1 MTKDCADKAII
12 FDMDGVI
19 SDTQRLH
26 SESEVEALARFGI
39 TCIAHELTIRYSG
52 VPDREMFSDIL
63 ENHGV
68 SPTFVNDVEQLKW
81 RILNKKIE
89 QGIPLI
95 PNIERLLGEAI
106 ACGYRLAVA
115 SGAPLHFIHQVIS
128 HPVLRDSFEV
138 VVSSEEVPHGKPAPD
153 VFLEAASRLSMEAQD
168 CLVIEDGYNGLVGA
182 GRAGMRCIGIVT
194 DTTNAWPAD
203 LLVRSVDDIS
213 MEKIAALLYQSP
225 R

>member
-1 MTKDCADKAII
+1 MTEARADKAII

-39 TCIAHELTIRYSG
+39 TCVAHELTIRYSG
-52 VPDREMFSDIL
+52 VSDREMFLDIL
-63 ENHGV
+63 EDHGV
-68 SPTFVNDVEQLKW
+68 SPTVVNDVEELKW
-81 RILNKKIE
+81 RILHKKVE

-95 PNIERLLGEAI
+95 PNIERLIGEAL

-115 SGAPLHFIHQVIS
+115 SGAPLHFIHQVVS
-128 HPVLRDSFEV
+128 HPLLRDSFEV
-138 VVSSEEVPHGKPAPD
+138 VVSSEEVLRGKPAPD
-153 VFLEAASRLSMEAQD
+153 VFLEAASRLSMKAQD

-182 GRAGMRCIGIVT
+182 RSAGMRCIGIVT
-194 DTTNAWPAD
+194 DINNAWPAD
-203 LLVRSVDDIS
+203 LLVHSVDDIS
-213 MEKIAALLYQSP
+213 MESIAALLHQSP